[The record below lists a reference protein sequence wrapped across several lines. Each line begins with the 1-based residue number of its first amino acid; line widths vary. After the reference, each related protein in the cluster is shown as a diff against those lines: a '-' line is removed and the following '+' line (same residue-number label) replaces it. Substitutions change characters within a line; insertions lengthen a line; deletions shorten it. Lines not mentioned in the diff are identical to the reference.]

1 MPNVNQVNSVLAVL
15 VIGAQVTTGI
25 LLISLLFKKEKKAKE
40 VLSYFSKKA
49 FLLSFLIA
57 LSSMLGSL
65 FYSEV
70 AGYGPCKLCWYQ
82 RILMYPLVPL
92 FGFAI
97 LRKRKDITDYALL
110 LSTVGAVLAGYHY
123 LLQIGA
129 VPSIGCAAVGYSIG
143 CSQRFVM
150 QYGYI
155 TLPLMSLTGFALI
168 STMMLVRKLVGKKK

>member
-1 MPNVNQVNSVLAVL
+1 MLTVDQVNGVLAVL
-15 VIGAQVTTGI
+15 VIVAQVTTGV
-25 LLISLLFKKEKKAKE
+25 LLLALLFKKEKKAKE
-40 VLSYFSKKA
+40 VLSYFSRKA
-49 FLLSFLIA
+49 FLFSFLIA

-82 RILMYPLVPL
+82 RILMYPLVLL
-92 FGFAI
+92 FGFAM

-110 LSTVGAVLAGYHY
+110 MSLVGAAIAGYHY
-123 LLQIGA
+123 LLQIGVA
-129 VPSIGCAAVGYSIG
+129 PSIGCSAVGYSVG

-155 TLPLMSLTGFALI
+155 TIPLMAFSGFVLI
-168 STMMLVRKLVGKKK
+168 STLLLVKKLTSR